1 MGEHVT
7 KSPLEFGVIVCLD
20 RQEILVNMILMNVQA
35 VHVNMGRHVPPLNLA
50 CILVHVWLDTRDAI
64 VKQTLMSV

>member
-20 RQEILVNMILMNVQA
+20 RQEILVNMVSVLYQWIYAILFSQSFYVT
-35 VHVNMGRHVPPLNLA
+35 VRSPSY
-50 CILVHVWLDTRDAI
+50 TY
-64 VKQTLMSV
+64 

>member
-20 RQEILVNMILMNVQA
+20 RQEILVNMVSVLYQCAQETGNV
-35 VHVNMGRHVPPLNLA
+35 GPIFCLPSFL
-50 CILVHVWLDTRDAI
+50 
-64 VKQTLMSV
+64 